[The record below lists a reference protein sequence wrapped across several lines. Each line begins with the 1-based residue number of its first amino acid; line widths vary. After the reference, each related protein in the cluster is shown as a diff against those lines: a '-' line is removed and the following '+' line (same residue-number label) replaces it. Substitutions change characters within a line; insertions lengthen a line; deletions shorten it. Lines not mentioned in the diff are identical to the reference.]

1 MEEKYESFKQMP
13 SDLDNFNVRTKDIAV
28 YLTMRQYEN
37 WQTHTTHVSVNTLS
51 KKMGLGKSTIR
62 KCIKNLVNDGYLSM
76 KKIPG
81 SSNEYAFNKT
91 EKFEGFSDKFIN
103 NPDLTPDQKG
113 YLAIIQQYMNTSD
126 GERGIITLRDMDIA
140 NLTHM
145 SRQSI
150 YNYNR
155 ELQDK
160 GYLVI
165 GNSNLPDN
173 IENSGCKSKVKVYD
187 PKAYGQAI
195 LFTLRDHENRITD
208 VEDNMRILVAK
219 VENLERQQQIKD
231 QQIDNLRKENI
242 SGKKTIRNLTNALN
256 LKLQRQGCRL

>member
-1 MEEKYESFKQMP
+1 
-13 SDLDNFNVRTKDIAV
+13 
-28 YLTMRQYEN
+28 
-37 WQTHTTHVSVNTLS
+37 
-51 KKMGLGKSTIR
+51 
-62 KCIKNLVNDGYLSM
+62 
-76 KKIPG
+76 
-81 SSNEYAFNKT
+81 
-91 EKFEGFSDKFIN
+91 
-103 NPDLTPDQKG
+103 
-113 YLAIIQQYMNTSD
+113 MNTSD

-145 SRQSI
+145 SSRSI

-195 LFTLRDHENRITD
+195 LFTLRDHEDRITD
-208 VEDNMRILVAK
+208 VEDNMRILAAK

>member
-1 MEEKYESFKQMP
+1 
-13 SDLDNFNVRTKDIAV
+13 
-28 YLTMRQYEN
+28 
-37 WQTHTTHVSVNTLS
+37 
-51 KKMGLGKSTIR
+51 
-62 KCIKNLVNDGYLSM
+62 
-76 KKIPG
+76 
-81 SSNEYAFNKT
+81 
-91 EKFEGFSDKFIN
+91 
-103 NPDLTPDQKG
+103 
-113 YLAIIQQYMNTSD
+113 MNTSD
-126 GERGIITLRDMDIA
+126 GERGSITLRDMDIA